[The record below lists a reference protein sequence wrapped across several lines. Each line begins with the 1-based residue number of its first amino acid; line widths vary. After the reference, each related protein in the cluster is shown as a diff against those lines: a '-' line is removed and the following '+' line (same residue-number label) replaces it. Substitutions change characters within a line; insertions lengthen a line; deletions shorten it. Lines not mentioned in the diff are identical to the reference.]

1 MRNYVNIQCFNK
13 HTYKLLKDYLKDY
26 ELVTYLNFN
35 RIIVICED
43 FQIASR
49 VWDKV
54 ARVEDMYSDI
64 KIQEMEIKDLV

>member
-1 MRNYVNIQCFNK
+1 MKNYVEIVCK
-13 HTYKLLKDYLKDY
+13 DEHTYKLLKDYLKNY

-35 RIIVICED
+35 KIIVICED
-43 FQIASR
+43 FQMASM

-54 ARVEDMYSDI
+54 AKVEDMFLDI